1 MNKNRENKARTYNLS
16 TKAIENLER
25 KSKEDVR
32 TVSGCLT
39 VLLENLYTKNKKVK

>member
-1 MNKNRENKARTYNLS
+1 MSKNRENKARTYNLS

-25 KSKEDVR
+25 KAKEEIR

-39 VLLENLYTKNKKVK
+39 ILLENLYKEGKKVK